1 MKTKHLLAIAAL
13 AIGTATVAK
22 ADQISI
28 NGSDTFTS
36 TAVTFTPTTAN
47 VGGISTGMFAPF
59 TACTACVTMISVLT
73 YAPFSGPVELF
84 SVTEGLNTAEVFLS
98 SASATD
104 GTGSLTLTGSDF
116 SIING
121 GAEVFGTYILTT
133 QGTGTTTFSETSTAV
148 APTVPEPSSIALLGT
163 GLLAA
168 AGAVRRRLVK

>member
-1 MKTKHLLAIAAL
+1 MNIKHLLAIAAL

-28 NGSDTFTS
+28 NGSDTFNSTS
-36 TAVTFTPTTAN
+36 ITFTPTTAN
-47 VGGISTGMFAPF
+47 VGGISTGMFSPF
-59 TACTACVTMISVLT
+59 IACTGCVTMISTLT

-84 SVTEGLNTAEVFLS
+84 SVTEGANTAEVFLT
-98 SASATD
+98 SATPSD
-104 GTGSLTLTGSDF
+104 TLTLTGSEY

-121 GAEVFGTYILTT
+121 GPEVFGTYILTT

-148 APTVPEPSSIALLGT
+148 PPVPEPSSIALLGT
-163 GLLAA
+163 GLLAV